1 MPHRTVYRKDKTTTK
16 MRIVFDASSSEAE
29 HGSLNEFLSPGDNLL
44 SNLVSILL
52 RFRSKRIAMTADI
65 EKAFLQIAI
74 DESDRDTHR
83 FLWYVKMPS
92 INEQLPNIVEMHDIS
107 VDLVK
112 TIETI
117 ASLKP
122 TKQSVMKAL
131 ARIYDPLGIIAPFT
145 VRLKIL
151 LQNIWKVKYEWDA
164 PLNDEMC
171 YEFEAWRNELKILRH
186 FKISRCL
193 CHAEKSFIEIHIFA
207 DASPKAY
214 GVVAYLR
221 TVANGIV
228 LNKFICSKNRV
239 SPITKS
245 GNDELS
251 LPKLELTAAVIA
263 VRLKAFLSG
272 SLELQIDKYYLW
284 SDSTITLNW
293 IMGCGN
299 KIKPYVTTRVKE
311 ILKLTNIYEW
321 KYCDGKSNPADFL
334 TRGCTAKNLF
344 NNELWKN
351 GPSWLSAKQIHSAS
365 NKSMNDILLTF
376 SDLNENIVN
385 QSESFET
392 INKYSNIK
400 KVLRVTAYIM
410 KFISNMQT
418 QKSHRTVQKTSK
430 INDVKNLSA
439 QEIAEA
445 EKLLVKLEQRRYF
458 PEEASYLKNGKILPT
473 TSKLLCLNPTID
485 DGVIRLSCRISDK
498 DYDKS
503 LTKPAILPKLSR
515 LSRLLII
522 EAHTVTLHGG
532 VNVVLAYIRKKY
544 WIIQGRQL
552 IKNIVGQCIVCK
564 RIRCKSAN
572 EQWSVLP
579 TERITTAR
587 PFKTTGIDFAG
598 PLYIKIEREN
608 YQEKVYINLFT
619 CVAIRA
625 IHLELVRPKFCI
637 KI

>member
-1 MPHRTVYRKDKTTTK
+1 
-16 MRIVFDASSSEAE
+16 
-29 HGSLNEFLSPGDNLL
+29 
-44 SNLVSILL
+44 
-52 RFRSKRIAMTADI
+52 
-65 EKAFLQIAI
+65 
-74 DESDRDTHR
+74 
-83 FLWYVKMPS
+83 
-92 INEQLPNIVEMHDIS
+92 
-107 VDLVK
+107 
-112 TIETI
+112 
-117 ASLKP
+117 
-122 TKQSVMKAL
+122 
-131 ARIYDPLGIIAPFT
+131 
-145 VRLKIL
+145 
-151 LQNIWKVKYEWDA
+151 
-164 PLNDEMC
+164 
-171 YEFEAWRNELKILRH
+171 
-186 FKISRCL
+186 
-193 CHAEKSFIEIHIFA
+193 
-207 DASPKAY
+207 
-214 GVVAYLR
+214 
-221 TVANGIV
+221 
-228 LNKFICSKNRV
+228 V

-552 IKNIVGQCIVCK
+552 IKNI
-564 RIRCKSAN
+564 
-572 EQWSVLP
+572 
-579 TERITTAR
+579 
-587 PFKTTGIDFAG
+587 
-598 PLYIKIEREN
+598 LY
-608 YQEKVYINLFT
+608 V
-619 CVAIRA
+619 RA
-625 IHLELVRPKFCI
+625 IHLELVKNLTTNSCIDALRRFIARRGCPETIISGNAKTFKRANKELQKLETLLKSEEFQNNAAHKGFSWKFIPERAAWWGGFWERLVKSVKICLKSAIGKLILTYDELNTLLTEVEYVVNICPLTYITNDEKDLEPLTPAHFLNSCQHSFIIDEFNYDRSEVGDLWQKRRALLLSQFGKSEILFLGYTVSKNGIKPPQDRIEAIVNYKQPDTVSDLGRFLGVLNYYRRCIPHLSQHQAQLSDLVRNIKKNDKRKSLGLPKVSMRSI
-637 KI
+637 TVNTALRMLH